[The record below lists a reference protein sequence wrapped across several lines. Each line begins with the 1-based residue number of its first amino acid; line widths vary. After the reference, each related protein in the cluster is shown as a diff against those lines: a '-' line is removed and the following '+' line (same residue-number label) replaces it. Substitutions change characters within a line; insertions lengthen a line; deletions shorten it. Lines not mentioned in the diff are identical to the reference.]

1 MVHHLRVRIKCFSF
15 AKNIKI
21 VNFFTDSLYFLSESD
36 YTVSATSKK
45 EKHMENSN
53 KLQKKYGLVT
63 AICMVVGIVIGS
75 GVFFKAQNILVV
87 TEGNMGIGIAAWLVG
102 GVIMLFNVLAFSQL
116 AQNYSKVNGL
126 TDYAEATV
134 SEKYSYFVGWFMAF
148 IYSPTISSVLV
159 YVTAKYTLTFICSVN
174 PDFALHIGA
183 ANGGLDVGPETM
195 TLALLFL
202 CLSFAINALS
212 PKIAGK
218 IQVSTTVIKLIPLV
232 LMMLVGTVYGL
243 THASDI
249 QPDVSILAHNFSTG
263 SGAGHTF
270 FSAIVATAFAYEGWI
285 MATSINA
292 ELKNAKRNLPIAL
305 IVGGIVIVA
314 VYVFY
319 FIGIAGGASVEEL
332 QKDGA
337 TVAFIHVF
345 GPVIG
350 NILNLFVAVS
360 CFGTLNGLMLGCTRS
375 MYALAARN
383 HGPSPKIFSQV
394 DNATNMPANSGIAAL
409 LITAIWVV
417 YFYGANLTPQSWFGI
432 FSFDSS
438 ELPIVTLY
446 AFYIPIYFAFM
457 QKAKGV
463 HPVKRFV
470 LPALAVVSSVAII
483 FCAVYAHGYVPYI
496 NAKAEGQ
503 FSFPVLFYLIVFAV
517 VMIVGIFFYKNKK
530 ADKTET
536 EVNAE

>member
-1 MVHHLRVRIKCFSF
+1 MGNN
-15 AKNIKI
+15 A
-21 VNFFTDSLYFLSESD
+21 
-36 YTVSATSKK
+36 
-45 EKHMENSN
+45 
-53 KLQKKYGLVT
+53 LQKKYGLVT

-75 GVFFKAQNILVV
+75 GVFFKAQNILIV
-87 TEGNMGIGIAAWLVG
+87 TEGNLSIGIAAWLVG
-102 GVIMLFNVLAFSQL
+102 GVIMLFNILAFAQL

-134 SEKYSYFVGWFMAF
+134 SDKYAYYVGWFMAF

-183 ANGGLDVGPETM
+183 ADGGLDFGPETM
-195 TLALLFL
+195 TLALFFL
-202 CLSFAINALS
+202 CFSFAINALS

-218 IQVSTTVIKLIPLV
+218 IQVSATVIKLIPLV
-232 LMMLVGTVYGL
+232 LMLIVGTIYGL
-243 THASDI
+243 THSAAE
-249 QPDVSILAHNFSTG
+249 QPDVSILAHNFAT
-263 SGAGHTF
+263 GAGAGDTF

-305 IVGGIVIVA
+305 IVGAIIIVA
-314 VYVFY
+314 VYVLY

-332 QKDGA
+332 QKNGA

-394 DNATNMPANSGIAAL
+394 DSATNMPVNSGVAAL
-409 LITAIWVV
+409 LITAVWVV
-417 YFYGANLTPQSWFGI
+417 YFFGAQLSSRNWFGV
-432 FSFDSS
+432 FGFDSS

-446 AFYIPIYFAFM
+446 AFYIPIYIAFM
-457 QKAKGV
+457 VKAKGL

-470 LPALAVVSSVAII
+470 LPTLAVLSSVAII
-483 FCAVYAHGYVPYI
+483 FCAVYAHGYVPYLA
-496 NAKAEGQ
+496 AKENGE

-517 VMIVGIFFYKNKK
+517 VMLAGIFFYKNKK
-530 ADKTET
+530 TEKTEVTT
-536 EVNAE
+536 E

>member
-1 MVHHLRVRIKCFSF
+1 M
-15 AKNIKI
+15 
-21 VNFFTDSLYFLSESD
+21 
-36 YTVSATSKK
+36 
-45 EKHMENSN
+45 SN
-53 KLQKKYGLVT
+53 TLQKKYGLVT

-87 TEGNMGIGIAAWLVG
+87 TEGNLGIGIAAWLVG
-102 GVIMLFNVLAFSQL
+102 GAIMLFNILAFAQL

-134 SEKYSYFVGWFMAF
+134 SDKYAYYVGWFMAF
-148 IYSPTISSVLV
+148 IYAPTISSVLV
-159 YVTAKYTLTFICSVN
+159 WLTARYTLTFICSTN

-183 ANGGLDVGPETM
+183 ADGGTVFGPETM
-195 TLALLFL
+195 TLALAFL

-218 IQVSTTVIKLIPLV
+218 IQVSATIIKLIPLL
-232 LMMLVGTVYGL
+232 LMAVIGTIYGL
-243 THASDI
+243 THTSA
-249 QPDVSILAHNFSTG
+249 QAPDMSILAHNFSTG
-263 SGAGHTF
+263 TGTGHTF

-305 IVGGIVIVA
+305 IAGAIIIVA

-319 FIGIAGGASVEEL
+319 FIGIAGGASVEDL
-332 QKDGA
+332 QKEGA
-337 TVAFIHVF
+337 TVAFVHVF
-345 GPVIG
+345 GPVLG
-350 NILNLFVAVS
+350 NILNLFVAIS

-383 HGPSPKIFSQV
+383 HGPSPHIFSQV
-394 DNATNMPANSGIAAL
+394 DPATNMPANSGIAAL

-417 YFYGANLTPQSWFGI
+417 YFYGANLAPQSWYGL

-446 AFYIPIYFAFM
+446 AFYLPIYVAFM
-457 QKAKGV
+457 KKAKGL

-470 LPALAVVSSVAII
+470 FPSLAIISSGVII
-483 FCAVYAHGYVPYI
+483 FCAVYAHGIVPYQT
-496 NAKAEGQ
+496 AKENGA
-503 FSFPVLFYLIVFAV
+503 FSFPVLFYLIIFAV
-517 VMIVGIFFYKNKK
+517 VMFAGIFFYKNKK
-530 ADKTET
+530 AATVAAEGET
-536 EVNAE
+536 Q

>member
-1 MVHHLRVRIKCFSF
+1 
-15 AKNIKI
+15 
-21 VNFFTDSLYFLSESD
+21 
-36 YTVSATSKK
+36 
-45 EKHMENSN
+45 MENN
-53 KLQKKYGLVT
+53 TLQKKYGLMT

-87 TEGNMGIGIAAWLVG
+87 TEGNMSVGIAAWLVG
-102 GVIMLFNVLAFSQL
+102 GAIMLFNVLAFAQL

-134 SEKYSYFVGWFMAF
+134 GDRFAYYVGWFMAF

-174 PDFALHIGA
+174 PDFALHIGVA
-183 ANGGLDVGPETM
+183 DGGLDCGPETM

-202 CLSFAINALS
+202 CLSFAINGLS
-212 PKIAGK
+212 PKLAGK
-218 IQVSTTVIKLIPLV
+218 LQVSTTVIKLIPLV
-232 LMMLVGTVYGL
+232 LMMVVGTIYGL
-243 THASDI
+243 THMSAE
-249 QPDVSILAHNFSTG
+249 QPDLSILAHNFAVGTG
-263 SGAGHTF
+263 SGSTF

-314 VYVFY
+314 VYVLY

-375 MYALAARN
+375 LYALAARN

-417 YFYGANLTPQSWFGI
+417 YFYGANLSPDSWFGV

-457 QKAKGV
+457 KTAKGL

-470 LPALAVVSSVAII
+470 LPALAVISSVAII
-483 FCAVYAHGYVPYI
+483 FCAVYAHGYVPYLA
-496 NAKAEGQ
+496 AKENGE
-503 FSFPVLFYLIVFAV
+503 FSFPVLFYLIVFVV
-517 VMIVGIFFYKNKK
+517 VMAAGIFFYKNKK
-530 ADKTET
+530 SDKA

>member
-1 MVHHLRVRIKCFSF
+1 
-15 AKNIKI
+15 
-21 VNFFTDSLYFLSESD
+21 
-36 YTVSATSKK
+36 
-45 EKHMENSN
+45 MENN
-53 KLQKKYGLVT
+53 ALQKKYGLVT

-75 GVFFKAQNILVV
+75 GVFFKAQNILIV
-87 TEGNMGIGIAAWLVG
+87 TEGNLSIGIAAWLVG
-102 GVIMLFNVLAFSQL
+102 GAIMLFNILAFAQL

-134 SEKYSYFVGWFMAF
+134 SDKYAYYVGWFMAF

-183 ANGGLDVGPETM
+183 ADGGLDFGPETM
-195 TLALLFL
+195 TLALFFL
-202 CLSFAINALS
+202 CFSFAINALS

-218 IQVSTTVIKLIPLV
+218 IQVSATVIKLIPLV
-232 LMMLVGTVYGL
+232 LMLIVGTIYGL
-243 THASDI
+243 THSAAE
-249 QPDVSILAHNFSTG
+249 QPDVSILAHNFAT
-263 SGAGHTF
+263 GAGAGDTF

-305 IVGGIVIVA
+305 IVGAIIIVA
-314 VYVFY
+314 VYVLY

-332 QKDGA
+332 QKNGA

-394 DNATNMPANSGIAAL
+394 DSATNMPVNSGVAAL
-409 LITAIWVV
+409 LITAVWVV
-417 YFYGANLTPQSWFGI
+417 YFFGAQLSSRNWFGV
-432 FSFDSS
+432 FGFDSS

-446 AFYIPIYFAFM
+446 AFYIPIYIAFM
-457 QKAKGV
+457 VKAKGL

-470 LPALAVVSSVAII
+470 LPTLAVLSSVAII
-483 FCAVYAHGYVPYI
+483 FCAVYAHGYVPYLA
-496 NAKAEGQ
+496 AKENGE

-517 VMIVGIFFYKNKK
+517 VMLAGIFFYKNKK
-530 ADKTET
+530 TEKTEVT
-536 EVNAE
+536 SE